1 MQQKFRLSIPATLA
15 VVGIVALSSAA
26 TLISLA
32 ATEVTTAVTNNDPP
46 RQSAPCFDGTGRW
59 LKFTLGGRGLD
70 QTSTEVGGPDSP
82 QLQYD
87 EVAGEG
93 GFPVV
98 GVDSLTIGGDPAY
111 FTEVWVYPGGRLAS
125 VFAAPPRLTTTPTL
139 LAPRRGR
146 NITQLFICAVDGP
159 QTTTSTSTST
169 TTTTT
174 TTTVVTTL
182 PSPCPGGQYFWENTS
197 GVRLVSGVLAVD
209 TGVVVP
215 AGTLRVVSYVS
226 MDGYTGR
233 EFILQPNERWRVL
246 VGSAATAYTNDIAD
260 FVVSDTQTGSLPG
273 IVTGGGNVKIEHW
286 SIGTADYSSPN
297 SVVPVSLCLR
307 VD

>member
-1 MQQKFRLSIPATLA
+1 MVSH
-15 VVGIVALSSAA
+15 SAA
-26 TLISLA
+26 
-32 ATEVTTAVTNNDPP
+32 VTVCAVIML
-46 RQSAPCFDGTGRW
+46 SAWPIC
-59 LKFTLGGRGLD
+59 
-70 QTSTEVGGPDSP
+70 Q
-82 QLQYD
+82 
-87 EVAGEG
+87 
-93 GFPVV
+93 
-98 GVDSLTIGGDPAY
+98 
-111 FTEVWVYPGGRLAS
+111 AS
-125 VFAAPPRLTTTPTL
+125 RHPRLTRYSNDTL
-139 LAPRRGR
+139 AGHL
-146 NITQLFICAVDGP
+146 
-159 QTTTSTSTST
+159 
-169 TTTTT
+169 
-174 TTTVVTTL
+174 
-182 PSPCPGGQYFWENTS
+182 
-197 GVRLVSGVLAVD
+197 
-209 TGVVVP
+209 VVP